1 MHLDTGKHL
10 MTNTDNPIPAGAQ
23 ATQTES
29 ISLRDL
35 AACHALSG
43 MIPAPKVPG
52 VLPLTPDGMALAAY
66 AYADAMLRARL
77 LPPKVVK

>member
-1 MHLDTGKHL
+1 MS
-10 MTNTDNPIPAGAQ
+10 NTTTTDSSAA
-23 ATQTES
+23 
-29 ISLRDL
+29 ISAEAITLRDL

-52 VLPLTPDGMALAAY
+52 VLPLTHDGMAQAAY

-77 LPPKVVK
+77 LPPKLK

>member
-1 MHLDTGKHL
+1 
-10 MTNTDNPIPAGAQ
+10 MTITDAPPAT
-23 ATQTES
+23 ATQAAPAET
-29 ISLRDL
+29 ITLRDL

>member
-1 MHLDTGKHL
+1 
-10 MTNTDNPIPAGAQ
+10 MTSTDPSTAAAPAAQ
-23 ATQTES
+23 PEAIT
-29 ISLRDL
+29 LRDL

-52 VLPLTPDGMALAAY
+52 VLPLTPDGMAMAAY

>member
-1 MHLDTGKHL
+1 MTSTDIPTGAAV
-10 MTNTDNPIPAGAQ
+10 PAAPPEVI
-23 ATQTES
+23 T
-29 ISLRDL
+29 LRDL

-52 VLPLTPDGMALAAY
+52 VLPLTPDGMAQAAY

>member
-1 MHLDTGKHL
+1 MTMSDT
-10 MTNTDNPIPAGAQ
+10 PPA
-23 ATQTES
+23 ATTEAAPGET

-52 VLPLTPDGMALAAY
+52 VLPLTPDGMAQAAY

-77 LPPKVVK
+77 LPPKLKK